1 MVVLDTNLTDELI
14 QEGYVREVISK
25 IQTMRKDAGFEV
37 TDRIDV
43 RCTCGEKLAAAIA
56 SGLEMIKNGTL
67 AVSVEIGEADES
79 YTAQEWKIND
89 QKAVV
94 AIRVSK

>member
-1 MVVLDTNLTDELI
+1 V
-14 QEGYVREVISK
+14 K
-25 IQTMRKDAGFEV
+25 IA
-37 TDRIDV
+37 
-43 RCTCGEKLAAAIA
+43 CGEVLADAVAY
-56 SGLEMIKNGTL
+56 GLEMIKNGTL
-67 AVSVEIGEADES
+67 AVSVEIGEADDT

>member
-1 MVVLDTNLTDELI
+1 MVVLDTNLTEALI

-37 TDRIDV
+37 TDRIDLMV
-43 RCTCGEKLAAAIA
+43 DCGETLAHAIDNGRDMIMRGVLALSLAA
-56 SGLEMIKNGTL
+56 GP
-67 AVSVEIGEADES
+67 ADDS
-79 YTAQEWKIND
+79 YTAKEWDVNG

-94 AIRVSK
+94 AIRRHN